1 MASLAFGSSLDSTQ
15 EIVKTIQTAP
25 RGGARVRL
33 LPPVHLLRSAALS
46 YPTHFLQTDLIA
58 SAPLF
63 IIIAHNHRTKRK
75 KASCEAPTKVDYG

>member
-63 IIIAHNHRTKRK
+63 LLL
-75 KASCEAPTKVDYG
+75 PTTTEQSERRRRARHQQK